1 MSLKSCEYNANSSYV
16 TGLEVKKFIFM
27 FVVNMA
33 DMEIAIKIDALVVFI
48 KTASGSFN
56 DILETISW
64 NY

>member
-1 MSLKSCEYNANSSYV
+1 MSLKSCEYNANSSYG
-16 TGLEVKKFIFM
+16 TGLEVRKLICL

-33 DMEIAIKIDALVVFI
+33 DMEIAIKIDTLVVFI